1 MNDKTSNDLYGKIKH
16 CNEFINHSN
25 DSNLSS
31 SHDVDESS
39 TKQKHIKNKTTI
51 DHNDDLFKHVKDI
64 LRKQG
69 QFKKKAIVFNIMGCL
84 TASEYYK
91 HYSFYYIKIY

>member
-25 DSNLSS
+25 DSN
-31 SHDVDESS
+31 
-39 TKQKHIKNKTTI
+39 
-51 DHNDDLFKHVKDI
+51 HNDDLFKHVKDI

-69 QFKKKAIVFNIMGCL
+69 QI
-84 TASEYYK
+84 
-91 HYSFYYIKIY
+91 

>member
-39 TKQKHIKNKTTI
+39 NEAKTY
-51 DHNDDLFKHVKDI
+51 
-64 LRKQG
+64 
-69 QFKKKAIVFNIMGCL
+69 KK
-84 TASEYYK
+84 
-91 HYSFYYIKIY
+91 

>member
-51 DHNDDLFKHVKDI
+51 DHND
-64 LRKQG
+64 
-69 QFKKKAIVFNIMGCL
+69 
-84 TASEYYK
+84 
-91 HYSFYYIKIY
+91 

>member
-1 MNDKTSNDLYGKIKH
+1 MSTK
-16 CNEFINHSN
+16 
-25 DSNLSS
+25 
-31 SHDVDESS
+31 SS

-69 QFKKKAIVFNIMGCL
+69 QQINRIRITLYV
-84 TASEYYK
+84 T
-91 HYSFYYIKIY
+91 

>member
-1 MNDKTSNDLYGKIKH
+1 MTKHLMIYSGKIKH

-51 DHNDDLFKHVKDI
+51 NHNDDLFKHVKDI

-69 QFKKKAIVFNIMGCL
+69 QI
-84 TASEYYK
+84 
-91 HYSFYYIKIY
+91 

>member
-25 DSNLSS
+25 DSNLST

-39 TKQKHIKNKTTI
+39 TKQKHIKI
-51 DHNDDLFKHVKDI
+51 
-64 LRKQG
+64 KQ
-69 QFKKKAIVFNIMGCL
+69 L
-84 TASEYYK
+84 
-91 HYSFYYIKIY
+91 